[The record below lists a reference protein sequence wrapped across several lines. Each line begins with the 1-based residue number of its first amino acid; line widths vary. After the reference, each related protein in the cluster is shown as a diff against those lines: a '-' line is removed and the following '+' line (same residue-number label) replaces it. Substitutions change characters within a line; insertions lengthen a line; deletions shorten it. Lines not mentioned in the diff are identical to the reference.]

1 MVKKDVSKFRQVMAT
16 TWLLCGLMLMPELAH
31 AAGGDPISRGL
42 QWLVDLLTTGIAR
55 SAAILAIVV
64 LGYLA
69 WAGRL
74 AARHAGFG
82 IGGIVLVF
90 GAASIVDAIIAA
102 VS

>member
-1 MVKKDVSKFRQVMAT
+1 MANVKTFTRQIAPT
-16 TWLLCGLMLMPELAH
+16 TWLMLGLMMLPGFAH
-31 AAGGDPISRGL
+31 AAGGDPISQGL

-55 SAAILAIVV
+55 SVAILAIVV
-64 LGYLA
+64 LGYMA

-74 AARHAGFG
+74 QTRNALFA

-90 GAASIVDAIIAA
+90 GASSIADKIISA